1 MSQKIPYLFI
11 RSPVVFGTV
20 VHIFFYKVMGFLYHG
35 IKSDCFRTSSL
46 AMTNAGSVIASVAK
60 QSDTSVILSAAKN
73 LSEILRARPQD
84 DCLAVRLQSPF
95 RACLEIASVE
105 TTSQ

>member
-20 VHIFFYKVMGFLYHG
+20 VHIFFYKV
-35 IKSDCFRTSSL
+35 KSDCFRTSSL
-46 AMTNAGSVIASVAK
+46 AMTNAGSVIAGVAK

-73 LSEILRARPQD
+73 LSEILRACPQD